1 MKKIDEINKDLL
13 SDNPAN
19 TNFKYRP
26 PFAYEDEYSEKD
38 YTVINELFKTFSEIF
53 PAFRQAW
60 RSQNEFE
67 GAKRQWMKAFKLAK
81 LIELQAIQRG
91 VDKYRLAPTPFV
103 PSPGQF
109 IAMCGIGVGEDRCKL
124 PFFEKYGIESDEIK
138 EKRKQSARKHLDA
151 LYETL
156 KK

>member
-1 MKKIDEINKDLL
+1 MKPMNEINKGVVVDLKT
-13 SDNPAN
+13 N
-19 TNFKYRP
+19 NFKYRP
-26 PFAYEDEYSEKD
+26 PFMYQDEFSESD
-38 YTVINELFKTFSEIF
+38 YVLVNELFKTLIRIF
-53 PAFRQAW
+53 PAFKQAW
-60 RSQNEFE
+60 PTADEFE
-67 GAKRQWMKAFKLAK
+67 GAKREWMKAFKLAK
-81 LIELQAIQRG
+81 LMDSIAIQRG